1 MKKLSIFLTAFIILI
16 FAPVAL
22 ATNNGVGAQ
31 GTNFQQPEVKPSLI
45 RDSVQNQKRI
55 ETQNM
60 GEDTN
65 LQVSVQEQESSQ
77 GGIENGSQDRSQIA
91 IENMNRVATRVQNLL
106 QMRTSGGIGDQVRQI
121 AQEQNQAQDRI
132 QAQINKIEERSNLL
146 KSLIGP
152 DFKGIKEV
160 QSLMEQNQMRIQK
173 LEELKEQLTNQSDI
187 TMIEEAIQALVDQNT
202 ALQDRVNLEESSNS
216 LFGWLVKLFVR

>member
-1 MKKLSIFLTAFIILI
+1 MKKLSIFLTAFAILV

-22 ATNNGVGAQ
+22 AANNGVGAQ
-31 GTNFQQPEVKPSLI
+31 GTNPQQPEIKPSPVG
-45 RDSVQNQKRI
+45 DSVQNQKRI

-60 GEDTN
+60 GENTN

-77 GGIENGSQDRSQIA
+77 GGIGSGSQNRNQVA
-91 IENMNRVATRVQNLL
+91 IENMSRVATRVQDLL
-106 QMRTSGGIGDQVRQI
+106 QLRTSGGIGDQVRQI

-132 QAQINKIEERSNLL
+132 QAQIDRIEKRSNLL

-187 TMIEEAIQALVDQNT
+187 TMVEEAIQALVDQNT
-202 ALQDRVNLEESSNS
+202 ALQDRVSLEEGSNS